1 MKAIELGIVKAQ
13 KWESELASANESVRK
28 WAWLECLRYWD
39 RASRNEKKC
48 DRERIEEIGER
59 KNQR

>member
-1 MKAIELGIVKAQ
+1 MKAIELEIAKAK
-13 KWESELASANESVRK
+13 KWVGECESVGK

-48 DRERIEEIGER
+48 DREKIEEIGEW

>member
-1 MKAIELGIVKAQ
+1 MR
-13 KWESELASANESVRK
+13 KWVGECESVRK

-48 DRERIEEIGER
+48 DRERIEEIGEW